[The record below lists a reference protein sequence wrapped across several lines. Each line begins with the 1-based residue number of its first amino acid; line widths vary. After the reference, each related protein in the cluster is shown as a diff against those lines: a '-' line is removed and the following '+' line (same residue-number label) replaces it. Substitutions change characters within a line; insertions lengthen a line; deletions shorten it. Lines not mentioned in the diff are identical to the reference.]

1 MWPYAVVTGTNHEG
15 TMIHKSFTFH
25 VIEYESLYRGHALSR
40 SIVLCTLTR
49 AGRGRSV
56 GAMYWLTAPAA
67 RVGGNPAAHGRA
79 GYLTGIEPPSPRH
92 RTRKPQYCRF
102 TQVVVPYMRD
112 TTGRSA
118 PVFSM
123 TQRRRLRVPIPA
135 RQTALF
141 LSSITTLVFGRR
153 ARLFNVQPYA
163 RRRRMQ

>member
-56 GAMYWLTAPAA
+56 GAMYWLTAPAPSRWQLA
-67 RVGGNPAAHGRA
+67 RPRGIPHRQPAA
-79 GYLTGIEPPSPRH
+79 PRH
-92 RTRKPQYCRF
+92 RTRIGFYE
-102 TQVVVPYMRD
+102 VVVPY
-112 TTGRSA
+112 S
-118 PVFSM
+118 
-123 TQRRRLRVPIPA
+123 LRFFTFTCPAPA

-141 LSSITTLVFGRR
+141 LSSITTLVFTRVQCTAVRGRGTFAYCVADPVLATKMGSLGLR
-153 ARLFNVQPYA
+153 RLH
-163 RRRRMQ
+163 